1 MKFKEC
7 PLPWVY
13 KTAQELN
20 SSSKWGHHAWYGGG
34 GFSADLGY
42 DEETAIA
49 ITNLLESQ
57 NWVDRQTRAVIV
69 EFNLFNPTT
78 TTLAVSS
85 FFFELTQT
93 GRATTLRHIETIS
106 LHNTEATVQAFQAIC
121 LINFIAMVFYKIVDT
136 IATSIRQ
143 GRRYLRSTWC
153 WLDIAHLTSSISV
166 VVFSFIKAYHTTKSV
181 QDLKINIFATVN
193 FQTALLWGDV
203 ENCILAIITFLT
215 TVKLLQLTYF
225 NMYSRVFARAL
236 RIWMRDFFSFLF
248 VLSVVFF
255 AFLLTGI
262 LVFGSR
268 VRRYSSVWPAF
279 SFQLEIV
286 LGKVKARPIKELV
299 EANPVIGHAF
309 VTLLLLGF
317 TIILMN
323 FFISTL
329 NDAVSAAQ
337 ALEIRTEEEPGVN
350 TSNERSKTFFDQIS
364 SHLKTIDVIQN
375 LPQIYVLDKKLTE
388 VLKRMDEA
396 CVHDKH
402 E

>member
-1 MKFKEC
+1 
-7 PLPWVY
+7 
-13 KTAQELN
+13 
-20 SSSKWGHHAWYGGG
+20 
-34 GFSADLGY
+34 
-42 DEETAIA
+42 
-49 ITNLLESQ
+49 
-57 NWVDRQTRAVIV
+57 
-69 EFNLFNPTT
+69 
-78 TTLAVSS
+78 
-85 FFFELTQT
+85 
-93 GRATTLRHIETIS
+93 
-106 LHNTEATVQAFQAIC
+106 
-121 LINFIAMVFYKIVDT
+121 
-136 IATSIRQ
+136 
-143 GRRYLRSTWC
+143 
-153 WLDIAHLTSSISV
+153 
-166 VVFSFIKAYHTTKSV
+166 
-181 QDLKINIFATVN
+181 
-193 FQTALLWGDV
+193 
-203 ENCILAIITFLT
+203 
-215 TVKLLQLTYF
+215 
-225 NMYSRVFARAL
+225 MYSRVFARAL

-286 LGKVKARPIKELV
+286 LGKVKARPIKELF